1 MTTTLLKPK
10 RSQRRG
16 KGNGPPIVGPDT
28 SGILMTPAEFDRAE
42 FEEGWRYELINGV
55 LIVSPIPSLSEADP
69 NEYLGHLLWKYQEEH
84 PKGSNLDFT
93 APERTIN
100 TKRNRRRV
108 DRAIWAGLGRLP
120 RKNETPTVL
129 AEFVSPGK
137 RSRERDYE
145 SKRDEYMAI
154 NVREYWSIDRFERCM
169 VVFIRRGGEIR
180 QRVIREHQTYKT
192 ALLPGFVV
200 PLARLLARADRWAQ
214 TEREENED

>member
-1 MTTTLLKPK
+1 VPL
-10 RSQRRG
+10 SAG
-16 KGNGPPIVGPDT
+16 GANGT
-28 SGILMTPAEFDRAE
+28 LMTPAEFDRAD

-84 PKGSNLDFT
+84 RKGSSLDFT

-108 DRAIWAGLGRLP
+108 DRAIWTGLGRLP
-120 RKNETPTVL
+120 RKNETLTIL

-154 NVREYWSIDRFERCM
+154 NVQEYWIIDRFERCM
-169 VVFIRRGGEIR
+169 VVFIRSGGEIR
-180 QRVIREHQTYKT
+180 QRVIREHQTYRT

-200 PLARLLARADRWAQ
+200 PLALLLARADRWAQ
-214 TEREENED
+214 AERGENED